1 MLRSRLP
8 EIAVEIRLVVEDA
21 IEAGAETV
29 AEEAKARVPVNTGR
43 LRDAIHTD
51 REPGGVYVVAGDDEA
66 WYGHL
71 VEHGTVR
78 TPPRPFLV
86 PSLDDQRDGIVEHVR
101 SRLKGVQ

>member
-8 EIAVEIRLVVEDA
+8 EISVEIHVIVQ
-21 IEAGAETV
+21 EALEQGAEEV
-29 AEEAKARVPVNTGR
+29 VLQAKQQVPVNTGR

-51 REPGGVYVVAGDDEA
+51 TEPEGVYVVAGDDEA

-71 VEHGTVR
+71 VEHGTAK

-86 PSLDDQRDGIVEHVR
+86 PALDERRSEVIDRVR
-101 SRLKGVQ
+101 TRLRGL